1 MTQNAIFLAHS
12 FANNDYDYSLDL
24 IDAAG
29 WNRCIIQAFCIY
41 YNTSYTDMKVR
52 WNEMLKNNADS
63 ETVTIVSIS
72 SK

>member
-24 IDAAG
+24 IDAG
-29 WNRCIIQAFCIY
+29 WNRCFIQAFCIY

-52 WNEMLKNNADS
+52 WNEMLKYDADS